1 LVFPQAGW
9 VFSGVTQVNPL
20 GGNAGGDCLTNAI
33 HFFGLLNSVATLSV
47 PLSGAGCATITF
59 SNCWNGANS
68 FVGVYLDGVQIALT
82 DSNPAPSVEIE
93 FTFTYTDGQVLAIK
107 DEGANAVAQVSSLY
121 FRTDAVLPT
130 DSPTTSTPTT
140 SPTGSPTTTSP
151 TSSPTTSSPTSAPTD
166 SPTTTSPTTSPS
178 DSPTESPTMSPTA
191 VCAAFM
197 QIFTVTTSAVDAPG
211 PPPPAGKR
219 SKGMSMGKRKGRGKS
234 SSSRG
239 KNGSSGKGS
248 SASCDY
254 AEAFGNAIAA
264 GFEAS
269 SGFPVGTGPLD
280 TVLDS
285 VVASNVGGCPS
296 TATRTA
302 SVVLTYKP
310 ESTPVDP
317 VALADAARAWQT
329 EAPFP
334 MTIDVCGCT
343 ATIELTGT
351 TSGYA
356 EFTGKGTPKSGKCK
370 GGFSPA
376 STPKSPK
383 KSRVRRVSTSSV
395 GTQSTSAA
403 VVTGS
408 TVVVLVVFV
417 AMALIKRRARLP
429 TQPSTNTELAWD
441 CHE

>member
-1 LVFPQAGW
+1 LLPTSTCSSFTQA
-9 VFSGVTQVNPL
+9 FILTTT
-20 GGNAGGDCLTNAI
+20 AGALTP
-33 HFFGLLNSVATLSV
+33 SPPVS
-47 PLSGAGCATITF
+47 LSGP
-59 SNCWNGANS
+59 
-68 FVGVYLDGVQIALT
+68 D
-82 DSNPAPSVEIE
+82 NPR
-93 FTFTYTDGQVLAIK
+93 
-107 DEGANAVAQVSSLY
+107 SS
-121 FRTDAVLPT
+121 A
-130 DSPTTSTPTT
+130 ST
-140 SPTGSPTTTSP
+140 
-151 TSSPTTSSPTSAPTD
+151 
-166 SPTTTSPTTSPS
+166 
-178 DSPTESPTMSPTA
+178 
-191 VCAAFM
+191 
-197 QIFTVTTSAVDAPG
+197 
-211 PPPPAGKR
+211 GKR
-219 SKGMSMGKRKGRGKS
+219 FARGKSRSSSGKKKSGKS
-234 SSSRG
+234 SSSSGKNKRG
-239 KNGSSGKGS
+239 KSQSSSKSSPSRGKKGSSGKGS

-280 TVLDS
+280 NVLDS

-296 TATRTA
+296 TATQTA
-302 SVVLTYKP
+302 TVVLTYKP

-370 GGFSPA
+370 GGFSPV

-383 KSRVRRVSTSSV
+383 KLSSVASSV

-441 CHE
+441 CHELPRGRDS